1 VTEFEMGGPS
11 NGRLTPLLSWLGLTM
26 VVILVLQMVALLVGV
41 DWSDETTKPQI
52 VGPLVAL
59 SPLGLMGLLIA
70 LIGSRVDVPERRLT
84 PLRLVVCAI
93 SSLLAL
99 AIVAVPFSLGADA
112 ADGPAAERLEQG
124 RQAIKDARSFREN
137 PKEVEQLGEQLA
149 QAGQLASDASAEDKK
164 RAAETMIDTQIAQMD
179 DQIEKLESQQSRS
192 GRQRAIGGTA
202 SAVVLAISFT
212 LLALAAVL

>member
-1 VTEFEMGGPS
+1 MGGPS
-11 NGRLTPLLSWLGLTM
+11 NGRLTPLLRWLGLTM
-26 VVILVLQMVALLVGV
+26 VVILLLQMVALLVGV

-70 LIGSRVDVPERRLT
+70 LIASRVDLPERRLT

-99 AIVAVPFSLGADA
+99 AMVVAVPSSLGVDA
-112 ADGPAAERLEQG
+112 AEDPAAERLEQG
-124 RQAIKDARSFREN
+124 RQAVKEARSFREN
-137 PKEVEQLGEQLA
+137 PEEVEQLGEPLSRS
-149 QAGQLASDASAEDKK
+149 LASDASDEDKK

-179 DQIEKLESQQSRS
+179 AQIEKLEAQQSRS

-202 SAVVLAISFT
+202 SAVVLAIAFT

>member
-1 VTEFEMGGPS
+1 MGGPS
-11 NGRLTPLLSWLGLTM
+11 NGRLTPLLRWLGLTM
-26 VVILVLQMVALLVGV
+26 IVILVLQMVALLVGV

-84 PLRLVVCAI
+84 PLRLLVCAI

-99 AIVAVPFSLGADA
+99 AMIVAVPFSLGADA

-124 RQAIKDARSFREN
+124 RQAVKDARSFREN